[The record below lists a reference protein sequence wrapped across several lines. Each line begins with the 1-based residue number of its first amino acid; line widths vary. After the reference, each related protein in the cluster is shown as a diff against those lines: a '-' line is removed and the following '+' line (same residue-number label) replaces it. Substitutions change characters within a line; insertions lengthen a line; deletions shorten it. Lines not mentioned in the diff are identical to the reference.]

1 VTTTVAWKHFQCGR
15 AFSFECGY
23 TPLEVV
29 FLNSNGVTN
38 GLFMSTVFLDDA
50 GILSKFDPGTW
61 PERYGDI
68 ERRKAGCDES

>member
-15 AFSFECGY
+15 AFSFECRY
-23 TPLEVV
+23 TPLEV
-29 FLNSNGVTN
+29 
-38 GLFMSTVFLDDA
+38 FMSTVFLDDA

-68 ERRKAGCDES
+68 ERRKVGCDES